1 VSEGEKD
8 ALFVCLFVCFCLFIY
23 AESIVVLPVGFF
35 CMFRFGCVRVY
46 MCNFVLVVCTCY
58 IHAKLYIFGGTT
70 CNSDS
75 TVIHLFENHLCCIL
89 YSLFFQA
96 KVKKT
101 EGKVISVGPGRTHP
115 DSGKYFPMPV
125 STGDGVIYGKFDG
138 TELDYNGKPH
148 TLIRDVDIMVRYTDG
163 DKLTLEN
170 AEMVFDNVLVH
181 IVEEES
187 TSGGLLIASTANKE
201 DRGRQCTGT
210 VVKVGPG
217 KMVADGSILDMNV
230 EVGDKVKFRDFAGNE
245 VTIGGEEY
253 SVVAMTDILAKF

>member
-1 VSEGEKD
+1 MMTSSSTRNAKATLMSMLSLLFLSSSHAFTIKTPTVISRNRVIVGATLEGRE
-8 ALFVCLFVCFCLFIY
+8 IIG
-23 AESIVVLPVGFF
+23 EIEPVN
-35 CMFRFGCVRVY
+35 
-46 MCNFVLVVCTCY
+46 NFVLVETAG
-58 IHAKLYIFGGTT
+58 IMDQT
-70 CNSDS
+70 DS
-75 TVIHLFENHLCCIL
+75 GIL
-89 YSLFFQA
+89 LSKTA